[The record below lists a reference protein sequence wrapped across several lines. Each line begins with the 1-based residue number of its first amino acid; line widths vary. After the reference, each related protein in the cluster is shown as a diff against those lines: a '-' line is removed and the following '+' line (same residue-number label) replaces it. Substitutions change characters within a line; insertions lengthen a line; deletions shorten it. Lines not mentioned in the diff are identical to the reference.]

1 MRRISTPHKP
11 QAVPEAGVQ
20 ATLPAEPPLRVAMRP
35 VRPAMR
41 ENTSKILVAYLYGLR
56 IFEWSGWQDSNL
68 RHPGSRPGTLAQLSY
83 TQSNCQDLRPCQNF
97 A

>member
-1 MRRISTPHKP
+1 
-11 QAVPEAGVQ
+11 
-20 ATLPAEPPLRVAMRP
+20 
-35 VRPAMR
+35 MR
-41 ENTSKILVAYLYGLR
+41 ENILKNSDRVDYGLR

-68 RHPGSRPGTLAQLSY
+68 RHPGSKPGTLAQLSY